1 MGSQG
6 GLGTLHLWGDCG
18 TQIPGPRGTQN
29 PGWAAWWPLAAP
41 LHRLPFSRTRRGRLP
56 QVDGRRRGGQSSD
69 AACTSESL
77 ACCCPRISRG
87 KDPSIHPLTSDLHD
101 PDSSLRA
108 FPERSGRQAGCILQ
122 GPGAVPWGHCSS
134 TAAQACE
141 SLWEGASRRVAA
153 TCPGRGT
160 PEDFTEEAT
169 ELGGWVWKEE
179 EVVSSEK
186 EDGGSIPGRTRSV
199 NASLDHA
206 CPVLGQRGR
215 LGPEQPLREDPTG
228 QAHCS
233 SFPNGNFFFW
243 DIHIIAKMNHT
254 ERTACLAVPPIP
266 VTMGTTGCVSFQTFP
281 TFRWM
286 WSLPTC
292 WCTNGFFPS
301 PPIGLFHHRRVHV
314 VLLQKLLRSVLSG
327 CPTAALLSPGGW
339 TLDLL
344 EDQPGAYISAQLGS
358 NPRNGGWVRGW
369 AQLTEWSLS
378 LDVPPS
384 P

>member
-1 MGSQG
+1 MVA
-6 GLGTLHLWGDCG
+6 
-18 TQIPGPRGTQN
+18 PRC
-29 PGWAAWWPLAAP
+29 PSAASSF
-41 LHRLPFSRTRRGRLP
+41 LPDPAWSILRA
-56 QVDGRRRGGQSSD
+56 DGRRRGGQSSN
-69 AACTSESL
+69 AACASESL

-87 KDPSIHPLTSDLHD
+87 KDPSIYPLTSDLHD
-101 PDSSLRA
+101 PDPSLGA
-108 FPERSGRQAGCILQ
+108 CPERSGRQAGCILQ
-122 GPGAVPWGHCSS
+122 WPGAVPWGHCSS
-134 TAAQACE
+134 TATQACE

-179 EVVSSEK
+179 EVVSGEK
-186 EDGGSIPGRTRSV
+186 EDGGSIPGRTRTVS
-199 NASLDHA
+199 ASLDHA

-254 ERTACLAVPPIP
+254 ERTACMAAPPIP

-292 WCTNGFFPS
+292 WCTNGFFPFTTDWAVSSQKGPCGPSAEASEKCAVGMPHGCTDQSRWLDTGS
-301 PPIGLFHHRRVHV
+301 PRRSTWCLHFCTVGV
-314 VLLQKLLRSVLSG
+314 KS
-327 CPTAALLSPGGW
+327 
-339 TLDLL
+339 
-344 EDQPGAYISAQLGS
+344 
-358 NPRNGGWVRGW
+358 
-369 AQLTEWSLS
+369 
-378 LDVPPS
+378 
-384 P
+384 